1 MKLELEIEKL
11 QEKLNTFEATE
22 VEETKTPSSLSIKLN
37 VISGQRFGMVPQGSK
52 IQVIKY
58 PRREEALSGVK
69 DSQARL
75 MIEVKARNIE
85 KPQELAKKK
94 NAVVE
99 VTSRKESKT
108 AAQEFKIEYE
118 PVARDSLNRVQQVL
132 GTK

>member
-1 MKLELEIEKL
+1 
-11 QEKLNTFEATE
+11 
-22 VEETKTPSSLSIKLN
+22 
-37 VISGQRFGMVPQGSK
+37 
-52 IQVIKY
+52 
-58 PRREEALSGVK
+58 
-69 DSQARL
+69 
-75 MIEVKARNIE
+75 MIEVEARKIE

-108 AAQEFKIEYE
+108 AAQEFKIENE